1 MYDSTRDLAAA
12 SPLPNDYSIGVLL
25 IDDQPLVGAA
35 IGRALFGEPHLA
47 FHYCAHAAEAMAFA
61 ERVRPTVILQDLV
74 LPDIDG
80 LTLLKQFR
88 ANALTSQ
95 IPIVVLSNKEDP
107 AVKSEAFALGASDYL
122 VKLPDP
128 IELRARIRHHS
139 KAYLNQIQRDQAY
152 IALRESQSRLE
163 ELNIELQRLSSIDG
177 LTGLSNRHFL
187 QEYLTAEW
195 KRAKREQSSLSV
207 VMIDIDDFKLYN
219 DTYGHLAGDEALKKV
234 AQTIKRTFVRPVDA
248 VARFGGEEFMVVL
261 PDTSLAGAR
270 YVAEK
275 LRSSVEMLNIP
286 HHAAASTNLTISVGV
301 AAAVPQPGDS
311 AAELV
316 RAADAALY
324 ACKRNGRNRVT
335 AASGWSSL

>member
-1 MYDSTRDLAAA
+1 MFDSITDMAAA
-12 SPLPNDYSIGVLL
+12 HSSPDDYSMGVLL

-47 FHYCAHAAEAMAFA
+47 FHYCAHATEAMAFA

-80 LTLLKQFR
+80 LTLLQQFR

-95 IPIVVLSNKEDP
+95 VPVVVLSNKEDP
-107 AVKSEAFALGASDYL
+107 TVKSEAFTLGASDYL

-152 IALRESQSRLE
+152 LALRESQSRLE
-163 ELNIELQRLSSIDG
+163 ELNVELQRLSSIDG

-207 VMIDIDDFKLYN
+207 VMIDVDDFKLYN
-219 DTYGHLAGDEALKKV
+219 DTYGHLAGDEALKSV
-234 AQTIKRTFVRPVDA
+234 AEAIKRTFVRPVDA

-275 LRSSVEMLNIP
+275 LRSSVEMLRIP
-286 HHAAASTNLTISVGV
+286 HRATASNNLTVSIGV
-301 AAAVPQPGDS
+301 ASAVPQPGDS

-316 RAADAALY
+316 RAADTALY

-335 AASGWSSL
+335 ASGWTPL